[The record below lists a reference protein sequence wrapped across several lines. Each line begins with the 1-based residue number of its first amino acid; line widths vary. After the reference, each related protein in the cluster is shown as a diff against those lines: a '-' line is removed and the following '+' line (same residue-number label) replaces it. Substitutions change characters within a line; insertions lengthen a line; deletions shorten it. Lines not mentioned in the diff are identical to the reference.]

1 MNRKNPPVVLTIAGS
16 DCSGGAGI
24 QADLKT
30 MSAFDV
36 YGMSVITAVTAQ
48 NTCGVTGVQNITGEM
63 IRLQLEAVMSD
74 IMPDA
79 VKIGMLA
86 TADAVEAVADILEK
100 YQPQHVILDPVMV
113 STSGRSLL
121 ETEGKEQMLRRL
133 FPLAELVTP
142 NIPEA
147 EEILKAVDGS
157 DKADDGLM
165 ENKQV
170 ASEMTSSVQITDQS
184 LMEMAAQTI
193 RKRYGCN
200 VLLKGGHMTQAADDL
215 LYQEQAVWFPAERIE
230 CNNTH
235 GTGCTLSSAIASALA
250 RGYSL
255 KKAVGIAKV
264 YVRSAMST
272 GLDLGHGNGPL
283 DHNRSISSAVLS
295 QSDQLSR

>member
-48 NTCGVTGVQNITGEM
+48 NTCGVTGVQNVTGEM

-100 YQPQHVILDPVMV
+100 YHVEHVILDPVMV

-121 ETEGKEQMLRRL
+121 EAEGKEQMLRRL

-157 DKADDGLM
+157 V
-165 ENKQV
+165 ENKRTV
-170 ASEMTSSVQITDQS
+170 SSVQITDQTM
-184 LMEMAAQTI
+184 MEKAAQEI
-193 RKRYGCN
+193 RQKYGCN
-200 VLLKGGHMTQAADDL
+200 VLLKGGHMIQAADDL
-215 LYQEQAVWFPAERIE
+215 LYQTQAVWFPAQRID
-230 CNNTH
+230 CTNTH
-235 GTGCTLSSAIASALA
+235 GTGCTLSTAIASALA
-250 RGYSL
+250 RGCSL
-255 KKAVGIAKV
+255 KEAVGIAKV

-295 QSDQLSR
+295 QSDQSSR

>member
-48 NTCGVTGVQNITGEM
+48 NTCGVTGVQNVTGEM
-63 IRLQLEAVMSD
+63 IRLQLEAVLND

-86 TADAVEAVADILEK
+86 TVDAVAAVADILEK
-100 YQPQHVILDPVMV
+100 YRLKHVILDPVMV

-121 ETEGKEQMLRRL
+121 EAEGKEQMLRRL

-147 EEILKAVDGS
+147 EEILNAVKGS
-157 DKADDGLM
+157 DKADGRLP
-165 ENKQV
+165 ENEKV
-170 ASEMTSSVQITDQS
+170 ISKMTSPVRITDQTM
-184 LMEMAAQTI
+184 MEKAAQVI
-193 RKRYGCN
+193 RQRYGCN

-215 LYQEQAVWFPAERIE
+215 LYQEQAVWFPAQRID
-230 CNNTH
+230 CSNTH

-255 KKAVGIAKV
+255 EEAVGIAKV
-264 YVRSAMST
+264 YVRNAMST
-272 GLDLGHGNGPL
+272 GLDLGRGNGPL
-283 DHNRSISSAVLS
+283 DHNWSISSAVLS
-295 QSDQLSR
+295 QSGQSSR

>member
-48 NTCGVTGVQNITGEM
+48 NTCGVTGVQNVTGEM

-100 YQPQHVILDPVMV
+100 YHVEHVILDPVMV

-121 ETEGKEQMLRRL
+121 EAEGKEQMLRRL

-157 DKADDGLM
+157 V
-165 ENKQV
+165 ENKQTV
-170 ASEMTSSVQITDQS
+170 SSVQITDQTM
-184 LMEMAAQTI
+184 MEKAAQVI
-193 RKRYGCN
+193 RQKYGCN
-200 VLLKGGHMTQAADDL
+200 VLLKGGHMTQVADDL
-215 LYQEQAVWFPAERIE
+215 LYQTQAVWFPAQRID
-230 CNNTH
+230 CTNTH

-250 RGYSL
+250 QGCSL
-255 KKAVGIAKV
+255 KEAVGIAKV

-283 DHNRSISSAVLS
+283 DHNWSISSAVLS
-295 QSDQLSR
+295 QSDQSSR

>member
-48 NTCGVTGVQNITGEM
+48 NTCGVTGVQNVTGEM

-100 YQPQHVILDPVMV
+100 YHVEHVILDPVMV
-113 STSGRSLL
+113 STSGRNLL
-121 ETEGKEQMLRRL
+121 EAEGKEQMLRRL

-157 DKADDGLM
+157 V
-165 ENKQV
+165 ENKQ
-170 ASEMTSSVQITDQS
+170 TISSVQITDQI
-184 LMEMAAQTI
+184 LMEKAAQAI
-193 RKRYGCN
+193 RQKYGCN
-200 VLLKGGHMTQAADDL
+200 VLLKGGHMIQAADDL
-215 LYQEQAVWFPAERIE
+215 LYQTQAVWFPAQRID
-230 CNNTH
+230 CTNTH

-255 KKAVGIAKV
+255 KEAVGIAKV

-283 DHNRSISSAVLS
+283 DHNWSISSAVLS
-295 QSDQLSR
+295 QSDQSSR

>member
-48 NTCGVTGVQNITGEM
+48 NTCGVTGVQNVTGEM
-63 IRLQLEAVMSD
+63 IWLQLEAVMSD

-100 YQPQHVILDPVMV
+100 YHVEHVILDPVMV

-121 ETEGKEQMLRRL
+121 EAEGKEQMLRRL

-157 DKADDGLM
+157 V
-165 ENKQV
+165 ENKQ
-170 ASEMTSSVQITDQS
+170 TISSVQITDQTM
-184 LMEMAAQTI
+184 MEKAAQAI
-193 RKRYGCN
+193 RQKYGCN
-200 VLLKGGHMTQAADDL
+200 VLLKGGHMIQAADDL
-215 LYQEQAVWFPAERIE
+215 LYQTQAVWFPAQRID
-230 CNNTH
+230 CTNTH

-255 KKAVGIAKV
+255 KEAVGIAKV

-283 DHNRSISSAVLS
+283 DHNWSISSAVLS
-295 QSDQLSR
+295 QSDQSSR

>member
-1 MNRKNPPVVLTIAGS
+1 MNRKNPPVVLTVAGS

-63 IRLQLEAVMSD
+63 IRQQLEAVMSD

-86 TADAVEAVADILEK
+86 TADAVVAVADILEK
-100 YQPQHVILDPVMV
+100 YRPEHVILDPVMV

-121 ETEGKEQMLRRL
+121 EAEGKEQMLRRL

-157 DKADDGLM
+157 DKADGRPM

-170 ASEMTSSVQITDQS
+170 ASKMASPVRIADQTM
-184 LMEMAAQTI
+184 MEMAAQTI

-215 LYQEQAVWFPAERIE
+215 LYQKEAVWFPAERIE

-255 KKAVGIAKV
+255 EEAVGIAKV

-283 DHNRSISSAVLS
+283 DHNWSISSAVLS
-295 QSDQLSR
+295 QSGQSSR

>member
-48 NTCGVTGVQNITGEM
+48 NTCGVTGVQNVTGEM

-100 YQPQHVILDPVMV
+100 YHVEHVILDPVMV

-121 ETEGKEQMLRRL
+121 EAEGKEQMLRRL

-157 DKADDGLM
+157 V
-165 ENKQV
+165 ENKQMV
-170 ASEMTSSVQITDQS
+170 SSVQITDQTM
-184 LMEMAAQTI
+184 MEKAAQEI
-193 RKRYGCN
+193 RQKYGCN
-200 VLLKGGHMTQAADDL
+200 VLLKGGHMIRAADDL
-215 LYQEQAVWFPAERIE
+215 LYQTQAVWFPAQRID
-230 CNNTH
+230 CTNTH

-255 KKAVGIAKV
+255 EEAVGIAKV

-283 DHNRSISSAVLS
+283 DHNWSISSAVLS
-295 QSDQLSR
+295 QSDQSSR

>member
-30 MSAFDV
+30 MSAFEV

-48 NTCGVTGVQNITGEM
+48 NTCGVTGVQNVTGEM

-86 TADAVEAVADILEK
+86 TAEAVEAVADILEK
-100 YQPQHVILDPVMV
+100 YHVEHVILDPVMV

-121 ETEGKEQMLRRL
+121 ESEGKEQMMRRL

-170 ASEMTSSVQITDQS
+170 ASEMTSSVRITDQS
-184 LMEMAAQTI
+184 LMEKAAQAI
-193 RKRYGCN
+193 RQRFGCN
-200 VLLKGGHMTQAADDL
+200 VLLKGGHMTQTADDL
-215 LYQEQAVWFPAERIE
+215 LYQEQAVWFPAERIK
-230 CNNTH
+230 CSNTH

-255 KKAVGIAKV
+255 KEAVEIAKV

-283 DHNRSISSAVLS
+283 DHNWSISSAVLS
-295 QSDQLSR
+295 QSDQSSR

>member
-48 NTCGVTGVQNITGEM
+48 NTCGVTGVQNVIGEM

-100 YQPQHVILDPVMV
+100 YHVEHVILDPVMV

-121 ETEGKEQMLRRL
+121 EAEGKEQMLRRL

-157 DKADDGLM
+157 V
-165 ENKQV
+165 ENKQTV
-170 ASEMTSSVQITDQS
+170 SSVQITDQTM
-184 LMEMAAQTI
+184 MEKAAQVI
-193 RKRYGCN
+193 RQKYGCN
-200 VLLKGGHMTQAADDL
+200 VLLKGGHMTQVADDL
-215 LYQEQAVWFPAERIE
+215 LYQTQAVWFPAQRID
-230 CNNTH
+230 CTNTH

-250 RGYSL
+250 RGCSL
-255 KKAVGIAKV
+255 KEAVGIAKV

-283 DHNRSISSAVLS
+283 DHNWSISSAVLS
-295 QSDQLSR
+295 QSDQSSR

>member
-48 NTCGVTGVQNITGEM
+48 NTCGVTGVQNVTGEM

-100 YQPQHVILDPVMV
+100 YHVEHVILDPVMV
-113 STSGRSLL
+113 STSGRNLL
-121 ETEGKEQMLRRL
+121 EAEGKEQMLRRL

-157 DKADDGLM
+157 V
-165 ENKQV
+165 ENKRTV
-170 ASEMTSSVQITDQS
+170 SSVQITDQTM
-184 LMEMAAQTI
+184 MEKAAQEI
-193 RKRYGCN
+193 RQKYGCN
-200 VLLKGGHMTQAADDL
+200 VLLKGGHMIQAADDL
-215 LYQEQAVWFPAERIE
+215 LYQTQAVWFPAQRID
-230 CNNTH
+230 CTNTH

-255 KKAVGIAKV
+255 EEAVGIAKI

-283 DHNRSISSAVLS
+283 DHNWSISSAVLS
-295 QSDQLSR
+295 QSDQSSR

>member
-48 NTCGVTGVQNITGEM
+48 NTCGVTGVQNVTGEM

-100 YQPQHVILDPVMV
+100 YHVEHVILDPVMV

-121 ETEGKEQMLRRL
+121 EAEGKEQMLRRL

-157 DKADDGLM
+157 V
-165 ENKQV
+165 ENKRTV
-170 ASEMTSSVQITDQS
+170 SSVQITDQTM
-184 LMEMAAQTI
+184 MEKAAQAI
-193 RKRYGCN
+193 RQKYGCN
-200 VLLKGGHMTQAADDL
+200 VLLKGGHMIQAADDL
-215 LYQEQAVWFPAERIE
+215 LYQTQAVWFPAQRID
-230 CNNTH
+230 CTNTH

-255 KKAVGIAKV
+255 EEAVGIAKV

-283 DHNRSISSAVLS
+283 DHNWSISSAVLS
-295 QSDQLSR
+295 QSDQSSR

>member
-1 MNRKNPPVVLTIAGS
+1 MNRKNPPVVLAIAGS

-30 MSAFDV
+30 MSVFDV

-48 NTCGVTGVQNITGEM
+48 NTCGVTGVQNVTGEM

-100 YQPQHVILDPVMV
+100 YHVEHVILDPVMV

-121 ETEGKEQMLRRL
+121 EAEGKEQMLRRL

-157 DKADDGLM
+157 V
-165 ENKQV
+165 ENKQTV
-170 ASEMTSSVQITDQS
+170 SSVQITDQTM
-184 LMEMAAQTI
+184 MEKAAQAI
-193 RKRYGCN
+193 RQKYGCN
-200 VLLKGGHMTQAADDL
+200 VLLKGGHMIQAADDL
-215 LYQEQAVWFPAERIE
+215 LYQTQAVWFPAQRID
-230 CNNTH
+230 CTNTH

-255 KKAVGIAKV
+255 KEAVGIAKV

-283 DHNRSISSAVLS
+283 DHNWSISSAVLS
-295 QSDQLSR
+295 QSDQSSR

>member
-48 NTCGVTGVQNITGEM
+48 NTCGVTGVQNVTGEM

-100 YQPQHVILDPVMV
+100 YHVEHVILDPVMV

-121 ETEGKEQMLRRL
+121 EAEGKEQMLRRL

-157 DKADDGLM
+157 V
-165 ENKQV
+165 ENKRTV
-170 ASEMTSSVQITDQS
+170 SSVQITDQTM
-184 LMEMAAQTI
+184 MEKAAQEI
-193 RKRYGCN
+193 RQKYGCN
-200 VLLKGGHMTQAADDL
+200 VLLKGGHMIQAADDL
-215 LYQEQAVWFPAERIE
+215 LYQTQAVWFPAQRID
-230 CNNTH
+230 CTNTH

-255 KKAVGIAKV
+255 KEAVGIAKV

-283 DHNRSISSAVLS
+283 DHNWSISSAVLS
-295 QSDQLSR
+295 QSDQSSR

>member
-48 NTCGVTGVQNITGEM
+48 NTCGVTGVQNVNGEM

-100 YQPQHVILDPVMV
+100 YHVEHVILDPVMV

-121 ETEGKEQMLRRL
+121 EAEGKEQMLRRL

-157 DKADDGLM
+157 V
-165 ENKQV
+165 ENKQ
-170 ASEMTSSVQITDQS
+170 TISSVQITDQTM
-184 LMEMAAQTI
+184 MEKAAQAI
-193 RKRYGCN
+193 RQKYGCN
-200 VLLKGGHMTQAADDL
+200 VLLKGGHMIQAADDL
-215 LYQEQAVWFPAERIE
+215 LYQTQAVWFPAQRID
-230 CNNTH
+230 CTNTH

-255 KKAVGIAKV
+255 KEAIGIAKV

-283 DHNRSISSAVLS
+283 DHNWSISSAVLS
-295 QSDQLSR
+295 QSDQSSR

>member
-36 YGMSVITAVTAQ
+36 YGMSVITAVTAR
-48 NTCGVTGVQNITGEM
+48 NTCGVTGVQNVTGEM

-100 YQPQHVILDPVMV
+100 YHVEHVILDPVMV

-121 ETEGKEQMLRRL
+121 EAEGKEQMLRRL

-157 DKADDGLM
+157 V
-165 ENKQV
+165 ENKQTV
-170 ASEMTSSVQITDQS
+170 SSVQITDQTM
-184 LMEMAAQTI
+184 MEKAAQAI
-193 RKRYGCN
+193 RQKYGCN

-215 LYQEQAVWFPAERIE
+215 LYQTQAVWFPAQRID
-230 CNNTH
+230 CTNTH

-255 KKAVGIAKV
+255 KEAVGIAKV

-283 DHNRSISSAVLS
+283 DHNWSISSAVLS
-295 QSDQLSR
+295 QSDQSSR

>member
-48 NTCGVTGVQNITGEM
+48 NTCGVTGVQNVTGEM

-100 YQPQHVILDPVMV
+100 YHVEHVILDPVMV

-121 ETEGKEQMLRRL
+121 EAEGKEQMLRRL

-157 DKADDGLM
+157 V
-165 ENKQV
+165 ENKQTV
-170 ASEMTSSVQITDQS
+170 SSVQITDQAM
-184 LMEMAAQTI
+184 MEKAAQAI
-193 RKRYGCN
+193 RQKYGCN
-200 VLLKGGHMTQAADDL
+200 VLLKGGHMIQAADDL
-215 LYQEQAVWFPAERIE
+215 LYQTQAVWFPAQRIDGT
-230 CNNTH
+230 NTH

-255 KKAVGIAKV
+255 KEAVGIAKV

-283 DHNRSISSAVLS
+283 DHNWSISSAVLS
-295 QSDQLSR
+295 QSDQSSR

>member
-48 NTCGVTGVQNITGEM
+48 NTCGVTGVQNVTGEM

-74 IMPDA
+74 IMPDV

-100 YQPQHVILDPVMV
+100 YHVEHVILDPVMV

-121 ETEGKEQMLRRL
+121 EAEGKEQMLRRL

-157 DKADDGLM
+157 V
-165 ENKQV
+165 ENKQ
-170 ASEMTSSVQITDQS
+170 TISSVQITDQTM
-184 LMEMAAQTI
+184 MEKAAQAI
-193 RKRYGCN
+193 RQKYGCN
-200 VLLKGGHMTQAADDL
+200 VLLKGGHMIQAADDL
-215 LYQEQAVWFPAERIE
+215 LYQTQAVWFPAQRID
-230 CNNTH
+230 CTNTH

-255 KKAVGIAKV
+255 KEAVGIAKV

-283 DHNRSISSAVLS
+283 DHNWSISSAVLS
-295 QSDQLSR
+295 QSDQSSR

>member
-1 MNRKNPPVVLTIAGS
+1 MNRKNPPVVLTVAGS

-63 IRLQLEAVMSD
+63 IRQQLEAVMSD

-121 ETEGKEQMLRRL
+121 EAEGKEQMLRRL

-157 DKADDGLM
+157 DKADGRPM

-170 ASEMTSSVQITDQS
+170 ASKMASPVRIADQTM
-184 LMEMAAQTI
+184 MEMAAQTI

-215 LYQEQAVWFPAERIE
+215 LYQKETVWFPAERIE

-255 KKAVGIAKV
+255 EEAVGIAKV

-283 DHNRSISSAVLS
+283 DHNWSISSAVLS
-295 QSDQLSR
+295 QSGQSSR

>member
-48 NTCGVTGVQNITGEM
+48 NTCGVTGVQTVTGEM

-100 YQPQHVILDPVMV
+100 YHVEHVILDPVMV
-113 STSGRSLL
+113 STSGRNLL
-121 ETEGKEQMLRRL
+121 EAEGKEQMLRRL

-157 DKADDGLM
+157 V
-165 ENKQV
+165 ENKRTV
-170 ASEMTSSVQITDQS
+170 SSVQITDQTM
-184 LMEMAAQTI
+184 MEKAAQEI
-193 RKRYGCN
+193 RQKYGCN
-200 VLLKGGHMTQAADDL
+200 VLLKGGHMIQAADDL
-215 LYQEQAVWFPAERIE
+215 LYQTQAVWFPAQRID
-230 CNNTH
+230 CTNTH

-255 KKAVGIAKV
+255 EEAVGIAKV

-283 DHNRSISSAVLS
+283 DHNWSISSAVLS
-295 QSDQLSR
+295 QSDQSSR

>member
-48 NTCGVTGVQNITGEM
+48 NTCGVTGVQNVTGEM

-100 YQPQHVILDPVMV
+100 YHVEHVILDPVMV

-121 ETEGKEQMLRRL
+121 EAEGKEQMLRRL

-157 DKADDGLM
+157 V
-165 ENKQV
+165 ENKQTV
-170 ASEMTSSVQITDQS
+170 SSVQITDQTM
-184 LMEMAAQTI
+184 MEKAAQVI
-193 RKRYGCN
+193 RQKYGCN
-200 VLLKGGHMTQAADDL
+200 VLLKGGHMTQVADDL
-215 LYQEQAVWFPAERIE
+215 LYQTQAVWFPAQRID
-230 CNNTH
+230 CTNTH

-250 RGYSL
+250 RGCSL
-255 KKAVGIAKV
+255 KEAVGIAKV

-283 DHNRSISSAVLS
+283 DHNWSISSAVLS
-295 QSDQLSR
+295 QSDQSSR

>member
-48 NTCGVTGVQNITGEM
+48 NTCGVTGVQNVTGEM

-100 YQPQHVILDPVMV
+100 YHVEPVILDPVMV

-121 ETEGKEQMLRRL
+121 EAEGKEQMLRRL

-157 DKADDGLM
+157 V
-165 ENKQV
+165 ENKQ
-170 ASEMTSSVQITDQS
+170 TISSVQITDQTM
-184 LMEMAAQTI
+184 MEKAAQAI
-193 RKRYGCN
+193 RQKYGCN
-200 VLLKGGHMTQAADDL
+200 VLLKGGHMTQTADDL
-215 LYQEQAVWFPAERIE
+215 LYQTQAVWFPAQRID
-230 CNNTH
+230 CTNTH

-255 KKAVGIAKV
+255 KEAVGIAKV

-283 DHNRSISSAVLS
+283 DHNWSISSAVLS
-295 QSDQLSR
+295 QSDQSSR

>member
-1 MNRKNPPVVLTIAGS
+1 MNSKNPPVVLTIAGS

-48 NTCGVTGVQNITGEM
+48 NTCGVTGVQNVTGEM

-100 YQPQHVILDPVMV
+100 YHVEHVILDPVMV
-113 STSGRSLL
+113 STSGRNLL
-121 ETEGKEQMLRRL
+121 EAEGKEQMLRRL

-157 DKADDGLM
+157 V
-165 ENKQV
+165 ENKQ
-170 ASEMTSSVQITDQS
+170 TISSVQITDQI
-184 LMEMAAQTI
+184 LMEKAAQAI
-193 RKRYGCN
+193 RQKYGCN

-215 LYQEQAVWFPAERIE
+215 LYQTQEVWFPAQRID
-230 CNNTH
+230 CTNTH

-255 KKAVGIAKV
+255 EEAVGIAKV

-283 DHNRSISSAVLS
+283 DHNWSISSAVLS
-295 QSDQLSR
+295 QSDQSSR

>member
-48 NTCGVTGVQNITGEM
+48 NTCGVTGVQNVTGEM

-100 YQPQHVILDPVMV
+100 YHVEHVILDPVMV

-121 ETEGKEQMLRRL
+121 EAEGKEQMLRRL

-157 DKADDGLM
+157 V
-165 ENKQV
+165 ENKQ
-170 ASEMTSSVQITDQS
+170 TISSVQITDQTM
-184 LMEMAAQTI
+184 MEKAAQAI
-193 RKRYGCN
+193 RQKYGCN

-215 LYQEQAVWFPAERIE
+215 LYQTQAVWFPAQRID
-230 CNNTH
+230 CTNTH

-255 KKAVGIAKV
+255 KEAVGIAKV

-283 DHNRSISSAVLS
+283 DHNWSISSAVLS
-295 QSDQLSR
+295 QSDQSSR

>member
-48 NTCGVTGVQNITGEM
+48 NTCGVTGVQNVTGEM

-100 YQPQHVILDPVMV
+100 YHVEHVILDPVMV

-121 ETEGKEQMLRRL
+121 EAEGKEQMLRRL

-157 DKADDGLM
+157 V
-165 ENKQV
+165 ENKRTV
-170 ASEMTSSVQITDQS
+170 SSVQITDQTM
-184 LMEMAAQTI
+184 MEKAAQEI
-193 RKRYGCN
+193 RQKYGCN
-200 VLLKGGHMTQAADDL
+200 VLLKGGHMIQAADDL
-215 LYQEQAVWFPAERIE
+215 LYQTQAVWFPAQRID
-230 CNNTH
+230 CTNTH

-250 RGYSL
+250 RGCSL
-255 KKAVGIAKV
+255 KEAVGIAKV

-283 DHNRSISSAVLS
+283 DHNWSISSAVLS
-295 QSDQLSR
+295 QSDQSSW

>member
-48 NTCGVTGVQNITGEM
+48 NTCGVTGVQNVTGEM

-100 YQPQHVILDPVMV
+100 YHVEHVILDPVMV

-121 ETEGKEQMLRRL
+121 EAEGKEQMLRRL

-147 EEILKAVDGS
+147 EGILKAVDGS
-157 DKADDGLM
+157 V
-165 ENKQV
+165 ENKQMV
-170 ASEMTSSVQITDQS
+170 SSVQITDQTR
-184 LMEMAAQTI
+184 MEKAAQEI
-193 RKRYGCN
+193 RQKYGCN
-200 VLLKGGHMTQAADDL
+200 VLLKGGHMIQAADDL
-215 LYQEQAVWFPAERIE
+215 LYQTQAVWFPAQRID
-230 CNNTH
+230 CTNTH

-255 KKAVGIAKV
+255 KEAVGIAKV

-283 DHNRSISSAVLS
+283 DHNWSISSAVLS
-295 QSDQLSR
+295 QSDQSSR

>member
-48 NTCGVTGVQNITGEM
+48 NTCGVTGVQNVTGEM

-100 YQPQHVILDPVMV
+100 YHVEHVILDPVMV
-113 STSGRSLL
+113 STSGRNLL
-121 ETEGKEQMLRRL
+121 EAEGKEQMLRRL

-147 EEILKAVDGS
+147 EDILKAVDGS
-157 DKADDGLM
+157 V
-165 ENKQV
+165 ENKRTV
-170 ASEMTSSVQITDQS
+170 SSVQITDQTM
-184 LMEMAAQTI
+184 MEKAAQEI
-193 RKRYGCN
+193 RQKYGCN
-200 VLLKGGHMTQAADDL
+200 VLLKGGHMIQAADDL
-215 LYQEQAVWFPAERIE
+215 LYQTQAVWFPAQRID
-230 CNNTH
+230 CTNTH

-255 KKAVGIAKV
+255 EEAVGIAKI

-283 DHNRSISSAVLS
+283 DHNWSISSAVLS
-295 QSDQLSR
+295 QSDQSSR

>member
-1 MNRKNPPVVLTIAGS
+1 MNRKNPPVVLTVAGS

-24 QADLKT
+24 QADVKT

-63 IRLQLEAVMSD
+63 IRQQLEAVMSD

-86 TADAVEAVADILEK
+86 TADAVAAVADILEK
-100 YQPQHVILDPVMV
+100 YRPEHVILDPVMV

-121 ETEGKEQMLRRL
+121 EAEGREQMLRRL

-157 DKADDGLM
+157 DKADGRPM

-170 ASEMTSSVQITDQS
+170 ASKMASPVRIADQTM
-184 LMEMAAQTI
+184 MEMAAQTI

-215 LYQEQAVWFPAERIE
+215 LYQKEAVWFPAERIE

-255 KKAVGIAKV
+255 EEAVGIAKV

-283 DHNRSISSAVLS
+283 DHNWSISSAVLS
-295 QSDQLSR
+295 QSGQSSR

>member
-48 NTCGVTGVQNITGEM
+48 NTCGVTGVQNVTGEM

-100 YQPQHVILDPVMV
+100 YHVEHVILDPVMV

-121 ETEGKEQMLRRL
+121 EAEGKEQMLRRL

-157 DKADDGLM
+157 V
-165 ENKQV
+165 ENKQTV
-170 ASEMTSSVQITDQS
+170 SSVQITDQTM
-184 LMEMAAQTI
+184 MEKAAQVI
-193 RKRYGCN
+193 RQKYGCN

-215 LYQEQAVWFPAERIE
+215 LYQTQAVWFPAQRID
-230 CNNTH
+230 CTNTH

-250 RGYSL
+250 RGCSL
-255 KKAVGIAKV
+255 KEAVGIAKV

-283 DHNRSISSAVLS
+283 DHNWSISSAVLS
-295 QSDQLSR
+295 QSDQSSR

>member
-48 NTCGVTGVQNITGEM
+48 NTCGVTGVQNVTGEM

-100 YQPQHVILDPVMV
+100 YHVEHVILDPVMV
-113 STSGRSLL
+113 STSGRNLL
-121 ETEGKEQMLRRL
+121 EAEGNEQMLRRL

-157 DKADDGLM
+157 V
-165 ENKQV
+165 ENKRTV
-170 ASEMTSSVQITDQS
+170 SSVQITDQTM
-184 LMEMAAQTI
+184 MEKAAQEI
-193 RKRYGCN
+193 RQKYGCN
-200 VLLKGGHMTQAADDL
+200 VLLKGGHMIQAADDL
-215 LYQEQAVWFPAERIE
+215 LYQTQAVWFPAQRID
-230 CNNTH
+230 CTNTH

-255 KKAVGIAKV
+255 EEAVGIAKI

-283 DHNRSISSAVLS
+283 DHNWSISSAVLS
-295 QSDQLSR
+295 QSDQSSR

>member
-30 MSAFDV
+30 MSAFEV

-48 NTCGVTGVQNITGEM
+48 NTCGVTGVQNVTGEM

-86 TADAVEAVADILEK
+86 TAEAVEAVADILEK
-100 YQPQHVILDPVMV
+100 YHVEHVILDPVMV

-121 ETEGKEQMLRRL
+121 EPEGKEQMLRRL

-147 EEILKAVDGS
+147 EEILKAVDG
-157 DKADDGLM
+157 LM

-170 ASEMTSSVQITDQS
+170 ASEMTSSVRITDQS
-184 LMEMAAQTI
+184 LMEKAAQAI
-193 RKRYGCN
+193 RQRYGCN

-215 LYQEQAVWFPAERIE
+215 LYQEQEVWFPAERIK
-230 CNNTH
+230 CSNTH

-255 KKAVGIAKV
+255 KEAVEIAKV

-283 DHNRSISSAVLS
+283 DHNWSISSAVLS
-295 QSDQLSR
+295 QSDQSSR

>member
-48 NTCGVTGVQNITGEM
+48 NTCGVTGVQNVTGEM

-100 YQPQHVILDPVMV
+100 YHVEHVILDPVMV

-121 ETEGKEQMLRRL
+121 EAEGKEQMLRRL

-147 EEILKAVDGS
+147 EEILKALDGS
-157 DKADDGLM
+157 V
-165 ENKQV
+165 ESKQTV
-170 ASEMTSSVQITDQS
+170 SSVQITDQTM
-184 LMEMAAQTI
+184 MEKAAQAI
-193 RKRYGCN
+193 RQKYGCN
-200 VLLKGGHMTQAADDL
+200 VLLKGGHMIQAADDL
-215 LYQEQAVWFPAERIE
+215 LYQTQAVWFPAQRID
-230 CNNTH
+230 CTNTH

-255 KKAVGIAKV
+255 KEAVGIAKV

-283 DHNRSISSAVLS
+283 DHNWSISSAVLS
-295 QSDQLSR
+295 QSDQSSR

>member
-16 DCSGGAGI
+16 DCSGGAGS

-48 NTCGVTGVQNITGEM
+48 NTCGVTGVQNVTGEM
-63 IRLQLEAVMSD
+63 IRLQLETVMSD

-100 YQPQHVILDPVMV
+100 YHVEHVILDPVMV

-121 ETEGKEQMLRRL
+121 EAEGKEQMLRRL

-157 DKADDGLM
+157 V
-165 ENKQV
+165 ENKRTV
-170 ASEMTSSVQITDQS
+170 SSVQITDQTM
-184 LMEMAAQTI
+184 MEKAAQEI
-193 RKRYGCN
+193 RQKYGCN

-215 LYQEQAVWFPAERIE
+215 LYQTQAVWFPAQRID
-230 CNNTH
+230 CTNTH

-255 KKAVGIAKV
+255 KEAVGIAKV

-283 DHNRSISSAVLS
+283 DHNWSISSAVLS
-295 QSDQLSR
+295 QSDQSSR

>member
-48 NTCGVTGVQNITGEM
+48 NTCGVTGVQNVTGEM

-100 YQPQHVILDPVMV
+100 YHVEHVILDPVMV

-121 ETEGKEQMLRRL
+121 EAEGKEQMLRRL

-157 DKADDGLM
+157 V
-165 ENKQV
+165 ENKQTV
-170 ASEMTSSVQITDQS
+170 SSVQITDQTM
-184 LMEMAAQTI
+184 MEKAAQVI
-193 RKRYGCN
+193 RQKYGCN
-200 VLLKGGHMTQAADDL
+200 VLLKGGHMTQVADDL
-215 LYQEQAVWFPAERIE
+215 LYQTQAVWFPAQRID
-230 CNNTH
+230 CTNTH

-255 KKAVGIAKV
+255 EEAVGIAKI

-283 DHNRSISSAVLS
+283 DHNWSISSAVLS
-295 QSDQLSR
+295 QSDQSSR